1 VGSRGGREE
10 EDAMLTSS
18 QRERILSHLR
28 RGWKLPD
35 SLVQELWEA
44 YEALEQA
51 HLGAATW
58 EARRLDGRMVNEGG
72 HGERESTREVR

>member
-1 VGSRGGREE
+1 
-10 EDAMLTSS
+10 MLTSS
-18 QRERILSHLR
+18 QRERIMSHLR

-51 HLGAATW
+51 HLDAGAW
-58 EARRLDGRMVNEGG
+58 ESRPLDGRMVNDSG
-72 HGERESTREVR
+72 HGERQPTREAR

>member
-1 VGSRGGREE
+1 
-10 EDAMLTSS
+10 MLTPT

-44 YEALEQA
+44 YETLARAYEGKEGGPIRA
-51 HLGAATW
+51 P
-58 EARRLDGRMVNEGG
+58 EARPTPTDLKAHAHHPNGTYDSHN
-72 HGERESTREVR
+72 